1 METIKFET
9 TGLEI
14 NPSYTRSSRVQVR
27 ADVDV
32 NELLDSVG
40 VNAIKG
46 YLEDKGFKA
55 EKL

>member
-14 NPSYTRSSRVQVR
+14 NPSYTRSSKVQVR

-40 VNAIKG
+40 INAIKG
-46 YLEDKGFKA
+46 YLEDRGFKV

>member
-27 ADVDV
+27 ADVEI
-32 NELLDSVG
+32 NELLDSIRIE
-40 VNAIKG
+40 AIKG
-46 YLEDKGFKA
+46 YLEDKGYKI
-55 EKL
+55 EKS